1 MIWKHRF
8 PAIFKPGKE
17 TSSQCWSLDAT
28 FGLSRLLGC
37 LVTWLLGK
45 AYFGTF
51 WSPGYLVTWLLVTCS
66 PGFLISWLGLLA
78 YLVYLL
84 TSLSGHWLP
93 AYLSV
98 CYLAT

>member
-45 AYFGTF
+45 AYFVTF
-51 WSPGYLVTWLLVTCS
+51 WFPGYLVTIYLLTW
-66 PGFLISWLGLLA
+66 FLITWFGLIA

-93 AYLSV
+93 ALGLVVLV
-98 CYLAT
+98 C